1 MQCIFSLNQLKVEM
15 LAVFFV
21 FNAIFDSI
29 AFPLDQDG
37 TQKLG
42 TILAFATG
50 ANTVPPIGFSPQPSI
65 EFLHQE
71 PDAQTMSKLPIANTC
86 INCLKLPLHTSYKD
100 FQENMDFALGNTHG
114 FGIA

>member
-1 MQCIFSLNQLKVEM
+1 MTFKGYFKSSDACFFFFYLISDVAFSL
-15 LAVFFV
+15 
-21 FNAIFDSI
+21 
-29 AFPLDQDG
+29 DQEG
-37 TQKLG
+37 TQQLE

-71 PDAQTMSKLPIANTC
+71 HDAASTSKLPIANTC
-86 INCLKLPLHTSYKD
+86 INCLKLPLHTTYRD

-114 FGIA
+114 FGIK

>member
-1 MQCIFSLNQLKVEM
+1 MHCILSLYIVQCFFFFKFLISN
-15 LAVFFV
+15 VFL
-21 FNAIFDSI
+21 S
-29 AFPLDQDG
+29 LDQEG
-37 TQKLG
+37 MHKLG

-50 ANTVPPIGFSPQPSI
+50 ANTVPPIGFSPPPSV

-71 PDAQTMSKLPIANTC
+71 HDAGSISKLPIANTC
-86 INCLKLPLHTSYKD
+86 INCLKLPLHTSYRD